1 VRRPAPAHRPA
12 TDEPRGLLRAL
23 LRVPTFQG
31 FRYPEYRLLWY
42 GQVGNGLGHWMDQV
56 ARGWLMYELTNSAVQ
71 LGAVTAVRAIPLLL
85 FSPVAGTL
93 ADRHGRKTQ
102 LVVAEA
108 VNAVLYAVLAIL
120 VLTRLVE
127 PWHLYAVAV
136 GSAVV
141 QVFHGPARQAMITE
155 SVEPHDMT
163 NAIGLSSIAFNGS
176 RTLGPT
182 IAGVLIALAGTGA
195 AYVVQAGLFAA
206 TTIWTIQLRGDVD
219 RRHSESRHGPRPSF
233 LTSMVEGWRFVRHN
247 ETVRSGML
255 VLMLASFLAVPFS
268 TLLPI
273 FAKDVMRAGASGQG
287 LLLTGMGVGAL
298 LSSILIASLG
308 NRLPKGRFMV
318 GGAFTY
324 GTLLVVFA
332 ASHWLLVSMALM
344 VVIGLVNVW
353 CNALVQTVVQA
364 NAPSEIRG
372 RVMGVY
378 QQRDLAVT
386 AGSMLIGGL
395 ASAYGAPGAVM
406 AMGTAC
412 ALGAATIY
420 LAIPHVRTIR

>member
-1 VRRPAPAHRPA
+1 
-12 TDEPRGLLRAL
+12 
-23 LRVPTFQG
+23 
-31 FRYPEYRLLWY
+31 
-42 GQVGNGLGHWMDQV
+42 MDQV

-71 LGAVTAVRAIPLLL
+71 LGAVTAIRAIPLLI

-102 LVVAEA
+102 LVVAET
-108 VNAVLYAVLAIL
+108 VNAVLYAMLAIL
-120 VLTRLVE
+120 VITRLVE

-155 SVEPHDMT
+155 SVDPREMT

-176 RTLGPT
+176 RTIGPT

-195 AYVVQAGLFAA
+195 CYVVQAGLFAL
-206 TTIWTIQLRGDVD
+206 TTIWTIQLRGDYIRLPSGA
-219 RRHSESRHGPRPSF
+219 RRGPAPSF
-233 LTSMVEGWRFVRHN
+233 RTSMVEGWRFVRQN

-255 VLMLASFLAVPFS
+255 ILMLASFFAVPFS

-273 FAKDVMRAGASGQG
+273 FAKDILHAGATGQG
-287 LLLTGMGVGAL
+287 LLLTGMGIGAL

-324 GTLLVVFA
+324 GALLIVFA
-332 ASHWLLVSMALM
+332 ASHWLVVSVVLM

-386 AGSMLIGGL
+386 AGSMLIGAL
-395 ASAYGAPGAVM
+395 AAASSAPAAVA
-406 AMGTAC
+406 AMGAAC
-412 ALGAATIY
+412 AVGAATIA